1 MMLLSVLGFAGALA
15 VFAFS
20 PWVWVAWAMR
30 LAANVFASIF
40 GVLNNTAIQQ
50 LVPDEV
56 RGRIS
61 SFLTMS
67 FSLPMLGALPV
78 SLLARSYGAPIAV
91 GAAALTAIVLSIV
104 FYVSSPSLRGLDAAV
119 RGALER
125 DL

>member
-1 MMLLSVLGFAGALA
+1 AMGMLLL
-15 VFAFS
+15 
-20 PWVWVAWAMR
+20 
-30 LAANVFASIF
+30 ANVFASIF

-61 SFLTMS
+61 SFLMMS

-78 SLLARSYGAPIAV
+78 SVLVHSFGAPIAF
-91 GAAALTAIVLSIV
+91 GAASLTAIVISIV
-104 FYVSSPSLRGLDAAV
+104 FYVTSPSLRGLDEAV
-119 RGALER
+119 RSALEA

>member
-1 MMLLSVLGFAGALA
+1 M
-15 VFAFS
+15 
-20 PWVWVAWAMR
+20 
-30 LAANVFASIF
+30 F

-78 SLLARSYGAPIAV
+78 SALAREYSAPVAV
-91 GAAALTAIVLSIV
+91 GAASVTAIVLSLV
-104 FYVSSPSLRGLDAAV
+104 FYAASPSLRGLDAAV
-119 RGALER
+119 RGALETR
-125 DL
+125 HLSATHRYPGGRP